1 MIIIVT
7 NSTQNIMVNGTLSDR
22 ISHHLPVFQVTNLH
36 VGHYSSKHKHV
47 QYNDFSDSLFIE
59 EISKKLPELEPSE
72 NFAEFVVLYGNI
84 LDKHCKLE
92 TPKITKR
99 TPLNNPWIT
108 EGICTS

>member
-1 MIIIVT
+1 
-7 NSTQNIMVNGTLSDR
+7 MVNVTLSDR

-36 VGHYSSKHKHV
+36 VDQYSSKHKHV

-72 NFAEFVVLYGNI
+72 NFAVLYGNI